1 MYAVWPSTRW
11 CLDNTTKKY
20 APEDMSFQ
28 VVVSVDFTLSP
39 NTTFA
44 NQQTNNASVYFN
56 SSACPGYMPRI
67 YVRTST
73 KLSQTDYPR
82 VTMVTFNSSDPLTN
96 NSKYNVTFDDLAV
109 GEVATMKTCVQLP
122 EGRSSSIVVQI
133 LLPNIWWVIDNTHRL
148 LHGPLTVGNGLE
160 ALQDCA
166 NINFGAVDT
175 SRFSNK
181 TARGRDYLE
190 VCFLVDI
197 VPQYKSGPT
206 IAQNQQLQ
214 AIVKMD
220 YTASLRPWDVS
231 MRGFVAY
238 VYADLVEPTMTLS
251 LAQGG
256 DIQNFT
262 VTITNEGMAPCY
274 DILQVIQVP
283 TWLNEIVGYFPGGVQ
298 VSYPSST
305 TYVTTRIKE
314 ANLPYVFHL
323 AWENLVVYGP
333 PVPPANFRY
342 TYSQNYQY
350 TSATPVGKL
359 FSSGSCLGVQ
369 GPAPLYTSTSGKSL
383 MSVGGPCGA
392 YVLNQT
398 TASSVEV
405 CQAVQHGLI
414 LRLRQLRHVAN
425 VSASATVYSRG
436 STRVAIGE
444 VFDINFDL
452 WMPFGHLPAVSV
464 DVSFGGALVSG
475 RVVVQSASMVSL
487 RPGTTITNPVVII
500 GAVSDCH
507 SGICGDS
514 DNSLSSARLL
524 IKVTI
529 PNVASNGQGSDLVVS
544 ANSTYAAQLTS
555 VDSQMTFT
563 GVESIP
569 RIDFLI
575 SPVPTAR
582 EGNDIVTYTAN
593 FQNDGLATMYSV

>member
-56 SSACPGYMPRI
+56 SNACPGYMPRI

-148 LHGPLTVGNGLE
+148 LRGPLTVGNGLE
-160 ALQDCA
+160 ALQGSFYTSSNVNSKIA

-197 VPQYKSGPT
+197 VPQHKSGPT

-220 YTASLRPWDVS
+220 YTASLRSWDVS

-323 AWENLVVYGP
+323 
-333 PVPPANFRY
+333 
-342 TYSQNYQY
+342 
-350 TSATPVGKL
+350 VGRVTNRPGKTL
-359 FSSGSCLGVQ
+359 LCT
-369 GPAPLYTSTSGKSL
+369 APLFPPPTSDTPIRRITNIPLLPLWVNCFQADHASAFSTDSSCGCVSYDTSQ
-383 MSVGGPCGA
+383 MCVVGSNCFPSSWC
-392 YVLNQT
+392 
-398 TASSVEV
+398 TA
-405 CQAVQHGLI
+405 
-414 LRLRQLRHVAN
+414 
-425 VSASATVYSRG
+425 ASATVYSRG